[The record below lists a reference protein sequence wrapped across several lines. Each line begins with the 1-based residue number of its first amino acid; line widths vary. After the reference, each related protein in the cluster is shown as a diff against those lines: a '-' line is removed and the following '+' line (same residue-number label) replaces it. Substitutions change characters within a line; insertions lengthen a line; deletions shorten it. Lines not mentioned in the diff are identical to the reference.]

1 MFDSN
6 NVAVIGALALTVA
19 AFTIGMSDAP
29 ILEHYGAQMQTRAV
43 PTMAASMNAARSG
56 QMSSAS
62 PAMLSGIAQQR
73 VPREN
78 FRQSSAL
85 PAAIGTGPRMQP
97 MIATR
102 FYSGSL
108 PASITY
114 RPPSFE
120 NMAYNPTTPF
130 TASRNTAQTALGYG
144 SKLKEGFCGGG
155 AAPSGMHMM
164 SDGSMMAGNT
174 HEGFNMSGSA
184 PIGLDGSMV
193 VNSANPSLLAPVLSG
208 TAMGITGS
216 QLAAD
221 AGENPVI
228 FDRFITANLNS
239 RLRSQGDKIRGDLA
253 IAPCNSGWF
262 QVSANPAL
270 DLEPGALAVLGGTF
284 NEQGQSVA
292 SLVNMASGGAR
303 TAISGVDM
311 TTSINTCLAGAGND
325 VTAVAFP

>member
-6 NVAVIGALALTVA
+6 NVAVIGALALAVA

-29 ILEHYGAQMQTRAV
+29 ILEHYGSVQLQTRAV
-43 PTMAASMNAARSG
+43 PTMATSLNAARNG
-56 QMSSAS
+56 QMTSAPPS
-62 PAMLSGIAQQR
+62 MLSGMAQQR
-73 VPREN
+73 MSREN
-78 FRQSSAL
+78 FHNSGL

-102 FYSGSL
+102 MFSGSM

-114 RPPSFE
+114 KPPSME
-120 NMAYNPTTPF
+120 NMAYNPSTPF

-144 SKLKEGFCGGG
+144 SK
-155 AAPSGMHMM
+155 
-164 SDGSMMAGNT
+164 
-174 HEGFNMSGSA
+174 EGFNMSGSA

>member
-6 NVAVIGALALTVA
+6 NVAVIGALALAVA

-29 ILEHYGAQMQTRAV
+29 TLEHYGQVQLQTRAV
-43 PTMAASMNAARSG
+43 PTMATSLGAARRG
-56 QMSSAS
+56 QMVSAPPS
-62 PAMLSGIAQQR
+62 MLSGVAGAGQMR
-73 VPREN
+73 PAREN
-78 FRQSSAL
+78 FTQRSAR
-85 PAAIGTGPRMQP
+85 PAAIGTGPRMQA
-97 MIATR
+97 MIAPR
-102 FYSGSL
+102 FNGDAPL

-114 RPPSFE
+114 KLPSVE
-120 NMAYNPTTPF
+120 NMAYNPNTPF

-144 SKLKEGFCGGG
+144 SGTREGFDIAGS
-155 AAPSGMHMM
+155 APVGI
-164 SDGSMMAGNT
+164 DGSMMVNT
-174 HEGFNMSGSA
+174 
-184 PIGLDGSMV
+184 
-193 VNSANPSLLAPVLSG
+193 ANPSLLAPVLSG
-208 TAMGITGS
+208 TAMGISGS

-262 QVSANPAL
+262 QVSANPSL

-292 SLVNMASGGAR
+292 SLVNMSSGGAR
-303 TAISGVDM
+303 TAMSGVDM

>member
-6 NVAVIGALALTVA
+6 NVAVIGVLALAVA
-19 AFTIGMSDAP
+19 AFTIGMSENP
-29 ILEHYGAQMQTRAV
+29 TLEHYGGVQFQTRAV
-43 PTMAASMNAARSG
+43 PTMATSLSAARRG
-56 QMSSAS
+56 QMVSAP
-62 PAMLSGIAQQR
+62 PAMLSGIAGSGQMR
-73 VPREN
+73 SRREN
-78 FRQSSAL
+78 FTRLSAR
-85 PAAIGTGPRMQP
+85 PAAIGTGPRMQS
-97 MIATR
+97 MIAPR
-102 FYSGSL
+102 FNGDAPL

-114 RPPSFE
+114 KLPSIE
-120 NMAYNPTTPF
+120 NMAYNPSTPF

-144 SKLKEGFCGGG
+144 TREGFNMAG
-155 AAPSGMHMM
+155 ASPIGI
-164 SDGSMMAGNT
+164 DGSMMVNT
-174 HEGFNMSGSA
+174 
-184 PIGLDGSMV
+184 
-193 VNSANPSLLAPVLSG
+193 ANPSLLAPVLSG
-208 TAMGITGS
+208 TAMGISGS

-262 QVSANPAL
+262 QVSANPSL

-292 SLVNMASGGAR
+292 SLVSMSSGGAR

>member
-6 NVAVIGALALTVA
+6 NVAVIGSLAIAVA

-43 PTMAASMNAARSG
+43 PTMAASLNAARSG

-62 PAMLSGIAQQR
+62 PSVLSGISQHR
-73 VPREN
+73 TPREN
-78 FRQSSAL
+78 FTQRSAI

-114 RPPSFE
+114 KPPSLE
-120 NMAYNPTTPF
+120 NMAYNPNTPF

-144 SKLKEGFCGGG
+144 AKRSV
-155 AAPSGMHMM
+155 PPGMHVMP
-164 SDGSMMAGNT
+164 DGSLMAGNT
-174 HEGFNMSGSA
+174 HEGFDMSGSA
-184 PIGLDGSMV
+184 PIGLDGSMI

-284 NEQGQSVA
+284 NEQGQAVA
-292 SLVNMASGGAR
+292 SLVNMASGGVR